1 MTARV
6 PELYK
11 AVPDALVYMHP
22 EDARQLKLRRG
33 SEVKV
38 VSRRG
43 EIRARVET
51 RGRNKPPQGWCSC
64 RSSTPTS

>member
-22 EDARQLKLRRG
+22 EDARQLCCAAAAR
-33 SEVKV
+33 
-38 VSRRG
+38 SR
-43 EIRARVET
+43 
-51 RGRNKPPQGWCSC
+51 W
-64 RSSTPTS
+64 